1 MQSPFSADTDRDAAG
16 GNPSVQGVPSS
27 KAADFSQSRP
37 MSPMPSGL
45 GSRRVS
51 HDGSVSSGGGG
62 GSRRGTDEAA
72 PRPVI
77 HPMPPKPLS
86 LLRQLTGHIKV
97 GVASCLDA
105 CCNTFLLCTGA

>member
-1 MQSPFSADTDRDAAG
+1 
-16 GNPSVQGVPSS
+16 
-27 KAADFSQSRP
+27 
-37 MSPMPSGL
+37 MPSGL
-45 GSRRVS
+45 SSRRPS

-62 GSRRGTDEAA
+62 SRRGTEEAP

-97 GVASCLDA
+97 SQGFLTVILPRCRKSFLVLCLKCLGIGMVRGCHQLVSWA
-105 CCNTFLLCTGA
+105 V

>member
-1 MQSPFSADTDRDAAG
+1 MHDCFSADADSVTAG
-16 GNPSVQGVPSS
+16 GAPSPQGVPSF
-27 KAADFSQSRP
+27 KMADFSQFRP
-37 MSPMPSGL
+37 TSPMPSGL
-45 GSRRVS
+45 GSRRAS

-97 GVASCLDA
+97 CGLMSWRTVQH
-105 CCNTFLLCTGA
+105 